1 MKNKVTL
8 LSLFFLVYLTSYSQE
23 NELRFDDLDPTAP
36 SKAAFYSAVIPG
48 LGQGFNKKYWKI
60 PIVYAAIGSSAYLYD
75 FNNKKY
81 WDYRNAYKSR
91 KAGYKNDPYQN
102 LILDD
107 DRLLD
112 GADFHKKNR
121 DLSMVFIVG
130 FYILNILDANI
141 DAHLKQYN
149 VNESLTIKPYI
160 NNDIEFYEQSIGIS
174 LNLNFKMKIALLG
187 YGKMGK
193 EIEKIS
199 IERGHTISLIKDKND
214 VIKSIDNSDVAI
226 NFSTPDS
233 AIENIKLALNSSV
246 PIICGTTGWLEDYDK
261 ILDFSKQTKT
271 SFLYSSNY
279 SLGVNL
285 FFDLNKKLA
294 KLISKHND
302 YTLKISETHHTEK
315 LDKPSGTAIT
325 IAEDIIN
332 NSKYKNWSFKK

>member
-23 NELRFDDLDPTAP
+23 NELRFDELDPTAP

-160 NNDIEFYEQSIGIS
+160 NNEIEFYEQSIGIS
-174 LNLNFKMKIALLG
+174 LNLNF
-187 YGKMGK
+187 
-193 EIEKIS
+193 
-199 IERGHTISLIKDKND
+199 
-214 VIKSIDNSDVAI
+214 
-226 NFSTPDS
+226 
-233 AIENIKLALNSSV
+233 
-246 PIICGTTGWLEDYDK
+246 
-261 ILDFSKQTKT
+261 
-271 SFLYSSNY
+271 
-279 SLGVNL
+279 
-285 FFDLNKKLA
+285 
-294 KLISKHND
+294 
-302 YTLKISETHHTEK
+302 
-315 LDKPSGTAIT
+315 
-325 IAEDIIN
+325 
-332 NSKYKNWSFKK
+332 

>member
-8 LSLFFLVYLTSYSQE
+8 LSLFFLVYFTSYSQE
-23 NELRFDDLDPTAP
+23 NELKFDELDPTAP
-36 SKAAFYSAVIPG
+36 SKAAFYSAVFPG

-174 LNLNFKMKIALLG
+174 LNLNF
-187 YGKMGK
+187 
-193 EIEKIS
+193 
-199 IERGHTISLIKDKND
+199 
-214 VIKSIDNSDVAI
+214 
-226 NFSTPDS
+226 
-233 AIENIKLALNSSV
+233 
-246 PIICGTTGWLEDYDK
+246 
-261 ILDFSKQTKT
+261 
-271 SFLYSSNY
+271 
-279 SLGVNL
+279 
-285 FFDLNKKLA
+285 
-294 KLISKHND
+294 
-302 YTLKISETHHTEK
+302 
-315 LDKPSGTAIT
+315 
-325 IAEDIIN
+325 
-332 NSKYKNWSFKK
+332 

>member
-1 MKNKVTL
+1 
-8 LSLFFLVYLTSYSQE
+8 
-23 NELRFDDLDPTAP
+23 
-36 SKAAFYSAVIPG
+36 
-48 LGQGFNKKYWKI
+48 
-60 PIVYAAIGSSAYLYD
+60 LYD

-174 LNLNFKMKIALLG
+174 LNLNF
-187 YGKMGK
+187 
-193 EIEKIS
+193 
-199 IERGHTISLIKDKND
+199 
-214 VIKSIDNSDVAI
+214 
-226 NFSTPDS
+226 
-233 AIENIKLALNSSV
+233 
-246 PIICGTTGWLEDYDK
+246 
-261 ILDFSKQTKT
+261 
-271 SFLYSSNY
+271 
-279 SLGVNL
+279 
-285 FFDLNKKLA
+285 
-294 KLISKHND
+294 
-302 YTLKISETHHTEK
+302 
-315 LDKPSGTAIT
+315 
-325 IAEDIIN
+325 
-332 NSKYKNWSFKK
+332 

>member
-23 NELRFDDLDPTAP
+23 NDLKFDELDPTAP

-174 LNLNFKMKIALLG
+174 LNLNF
-187 YGKMGK
+187 
-193 EIEKIS
+193 
-199 IERGHTISLIKDKND
+199 
-214 VIKSIDNSDVAI
+214 
-226 NFSTPDS
+226 
-233 AIENIKLALNSSV
+233 
-246 PIICGTTGWLEDYDK
+246 
-261 ILDFSKQTKT
+261 
-271 SFLYSSNY
+271 
-279 SLGVNL
+279 
-285 FFDLNKKLA
+285 
-294 KLISKHND
+294 
-302 YTLKISETHHTEK
+302 
-315 LDKPSGTAIT
+315 
-325 IAEDIIN
+325 
-332 NSKYKNWSFKK
+332 

>member
-1 MKNKVTL
+1 MQAQDDEKVTNQEGVS
-8 LSLFFLVYLTSYSQE
+8 LSDKNSS
-23 NELRFDDLDPTAP
+23 NELDPLRPA
-36 SKAAFYSAVIPG
+36 KAAFFSAVLPG
-48 LGQGFNKKYWKI
+48 LGQAYNKKYWKI

-174 LNLNFKMKIALLG
+174 LNLNF
-187 YGKMGK
+187 
-193 EIEKIS
+193 
-199 IERGHTISLIKDKND
+199 
-214 VIKSIDNSDVAI
+214 
-226 NFSTPDS
+226 
-233 AIENIKLALNSSV
+233 
-246 PIICGTTGWLEDYDK
+246 
-261 ILDFSKQTKT
+261 
-271 SFLYSSNY
+271 
-279 SLGVNL
+279 
-285 FFDLNKKLA
+285 
-294 KLISKHND
+294 
-302 YTLKISETHHTEK
+302 
-315 LDKPSGTAIT
+315 
-325 IAEDIIN
+325 
-332 NSKYKNWSFKK
+332 

>member
-23 NELRFDDLDPTAP
+23 NELKFDELDPTAP

-174 LNLNFKMKIALLG
+174 LNLNF
-187 YGKMGK
+187 
-193 EIEKIS
+193 
-199 IERGHTISLIKDKND
+199 
-214 VIKSIDNSDVAI
+214 
-226 NFSTPDS
+226 
-233 AIENIKLALNSSV
+233 
-246 PIICGTTGWLEDYDK
+246 
-261 ILDFSKQTKT
+261 
-271 SFLYSSNY
+271 
-279 SLGVNL
+279 
-285 FFDLNKKLA
+285 
-294 KLISKHND
+294 
-302 YTLKISETHHTEK
+302 
-315 LDKPSGTAIT
+315 
-325 IAEDIIN
+325 
-332 NSKYKNWSFKK
+332 

>member
-23 NELRFDDLDPTAP
+23 NELRFDELDPTAP
-36 SKAAFYSAVIPG
+36 SKAAFYSAVLPG

-174 LNLNFKMKIALLG
+174 LNLNF
-187 YGKMGK
+187 
-193 EIEKIS
+193 
-199 IERGHTISLIKDKND
+199 
-214 VIKSIDNSDVAI
+214 
-226 NFSTPDS
+226 
-233 AIENIKLALNSSV
+233 
-246 PIICGTTGWLEDYDK
+246 
-261 ILDFSKQTKT
+261 
-271 SFLYSSNY
+271 
-279 SLGVNL
+279 
-285 FFDLNKKLA
+285 
-294 KLISKHND
+294 
-302 YTLKISETHHTEK
+302 
-315 LDKPSGTAIT
+315 
-325 IAEDIIN
+325 
-332 NSKYKNWSFKK
+332 

>member
-1 MKNKVTL
+1 VKNKVTL
-8 LSLFFLVYLTSYSQE
+8 LSLFFLVYFTSYSQE
-23 NELRFDDLDPTAP
+23 NELKFDELDPTAP
-36 SKAAFYSAVIPG
+36 SKAAFYSAVLPG

-107 DRLLD
+107 DRLVD

-174 LNLNFKMKIALLG
+174 LNLNF
-187 YGKMGK
+187 
-193 EIEKIS
+193 
-199 IERGHTISLIKDKND
+199 
-214 VIKSIDNSDVAI
+214 
-226 NFSTPDS
+226 
-233 AIENIKLALNSSV
+233 
-246 PIICGTTGWLEDYDK
+246 
-261 ILDFSKQTKT
+261 
-271 SFLYSSNY
+271 
-279 SLGVNL
+279 
-285 FFDLNKKLA
+285 
-294 KLISKHND
+294 
-302 YTLKISETHHTEK
+302 
-315 LDKPSGTAIT
+315 
-325 IAEDIIN
+325 
-332 NSKYKNWSFKK
+332 